1 MYSNCP
7 TGERR
12 ASGVS
17 QSLWVGLH
25 VAETVR
31 NEGVLQVD
39 ISLGEDCQDRGLE
52 FSYSLSPSISFSFSL
67 PPPHF
72 SERLTPG
79 G

>member
-1 MYSNCP
+1 MYSKCP

-12 ASGVS
+12 ASGVN
-17 QSLWVGLH
+17 QSLWAGLR
-25 VAETVR
+25 VARTVR

-39 ISLGEDCQDRGLE
+39 ISLGDDCQDRGLE
-52 FSYSLSPSISFSFSL
+52 FSYSLSLPPSPSLSL